1 MAYKRNWTKLVK
13 SFTGQA
19 NILKLK
25 TIRQLESGDFMIDLI
40 VLVLLILLAIYAHKK
55 HAAGEKLIT
64 KPLRFFIFPVH
75 WWLRNAI
82 LKFTGSNFITGIIW
96 FFAGIFIFL
105 LFIPVYVI
113 NKTAG
118 FIFAYYLES
127 RHTLIDLVPLL
138 IKQKRLIGLII
149 TASAITNNINQYCWC
164 VFLSV
169 SYRLC

>member
-1 MAYKRNWTKLVK
+1 
-13 SFTGQA
+13 
-19 NILKLK
+19 
-25 TIRQLESGDFMIDLI
+25 MIDLI
-40 VLVLLILLAIYAHKK
+40 ILVLLILLAIYAHKK
-55 HAAGEKLIT
+55 RTTGEKLVT
-64 KPLRFFIFPVH
+64 KPIRFFFFPVH
-75 WWLRNAI
+75 WWLRDAI
-82 LKFTGSNFITGIIW
+82 FKFTGSNLITGIIW
-96 FFAGIFIFL
+96 LFIGMFIFL

-113 NKTAG
+113 NRTAG